1 MSLRLDLGRKE
12 DGGTRLD
19 EGGSTLTEHTVGIR
33 KEWLTTRNELFE
45 EEDKYKYEDAE
56 GHS

>member
-1 MSLRLDLGRKE
+1 
-12 DGGTRLD
+12 
-19 EGGSTLTEHTVGIR
+19 LTEHTVGIR
-33 KEWLTTRNELFE
+33 EERLTTRNELFE